1 MWKSRNSVTLG
12 HKPQADGRL
21 CCPIGEEEV
30 PMASVRVPERD
41 REILEACKREIL
53 RRVPEARVLLYG
65 SRARGSASPES
76 DFDLLVLT
84 PAPLSRETIRRVRDA
99 LYELE
104 LRYGVVVSTLFYSEK
119 EWRDPRR
126 RATPFYREVER
137 EGVVL

>member
-1 MWKSRNSVTLG
+1 
-12 HKPQADGRL
+12 
-21 CCPIGEEEV
+21 
-30 PMASVRVPERD
+30 MASVRVPERD

-119 EWRDPRR
+119 EWRDPLR